1 MIREKCIFISFSIS
15 ARTLPILAGRTE
27 TGLGKKK
34 PWGGRWSCFDV
45 KGNFLCSFYLLF
57 VYMHGPTQENRRC
70 VGPLCGCC
78 CLPSK
83 KLYLIM
89 VCVGTPVSFRDYI
102 SGLPP
107 EKVTVGNRRLP
118 QISVLFAAK
127 PGGYIMCKRV
137 RSARIKSVSFPW
149 KAWLSL
155 WHWLCHPKKL
165 TVTRLFKAGCWGMFL
180 VF

>member
-1 MIREKCIFISFSIS
+1 MHFHQLFRFCQNAPYLGRENWNWLGEKE
-15 ARTLPILAGRTE
+15 TL
-27 TGLGKKK
+27 
-34 PWGGRWSCFDV
+34 RWKVELLWCQRKFP
-45 KGNFLCSFYLLF
+45 LLF
-57 VYMHGPTQENRRC
+57 LFTFRLYAWSSPGEQRC